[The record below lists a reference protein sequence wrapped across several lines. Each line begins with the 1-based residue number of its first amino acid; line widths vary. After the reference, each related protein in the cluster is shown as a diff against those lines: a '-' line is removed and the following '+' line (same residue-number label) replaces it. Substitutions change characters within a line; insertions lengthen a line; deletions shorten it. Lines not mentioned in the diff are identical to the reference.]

1 VHGCCE
7 ARGVRSRSRLELAP
21 VHYMLRDLLVVVFA
35 VAIVIAPMALAAYLE
50 PQVTDDAV
58 PER

>member
-1 VHGCCE
+1 MHF
-7 ARGVRSRSRLELAP
+7 
-21 VHYMLRDLLVVVFA
+21 MLRDLLVVVFA

-50 PQVTDDAV
+50 PQVSDDVV